1 MAKPLEIKVIESVE
15 ELQKYLRKSS
25 CETIKKRIRML
36 IAIKKE
42 NSRSLSLKELASI
55 CKNNPNSI
63 SIWRR
68 QYLDGG
74 INAIMQHNWV
84 GTQSKHLSKEQQKQI
99 LEKLNNPSNGLVG
112 YKELLHWVETE
123 FDLSIKYTTLY
134 EYVKRNFKTKIKVA
148 RKSHI
153 KKDEEELMAF
163 KKNSGNNPGNFRQ
176 KTV

>member
-1 MAKPLEIKVIESVE
+1 MAKPLEIKVTESIE

-36 IAIKKE
+36 ITIKREAPK
-42 NSRSLSLKELASI
+42 SLSLQKLVTI
-55 CKNNPNSI
+55 CKNNSNSI

-74 INAIMQHNWV
+74 IEAIMQHHWK
-84 GTQSKHLSKEQQKQI
+84 GSESKHLSKEQQKQI
-99 LEKLNNPSNGLVG
+99 AAKLNNPTNGLVG
-112 YKELLHWVETE
+112 YKELLQWVETE
-123 FDLSIKYTTLY
+123 FCISLKYTTLY

-153 KKDEEELMAF
+153 KKNEEDLMTF
-163 KKNSGNNPGNFRQ
+163 KKKLR
-176 KTV
+176 K